1 MADDKAP
8 HAGSPGRR
16 PDSCYVHGPSIPN
29 SEDGL
34 QRNRRKNHHQWR
46 AWQPRNRDPG
56 LGSTS
61 LVKKP
66 RFFSHQRFLIHSN
79 QNPVRPRFVGFHVLK
94 WVLQIDSFEKLG
106 FAGSHTEVD
115 NLRVAD
121 YFPGRSLERHA
132 ELDGPGKAWR
142 FSGFETFSLFSVKL
156 GGPLFF

>member
-8 HAGSPGRR
+8 HAGSLGCR

-34 QRNRRKNHHQWR
+34 QRNRRKNHHQSR

-61 LVKKP
+61 LEKKP
-66 RFFSHQRFLIHSN
+66 RFFSHQRFLNQSN
-79 QNPVRPRFVGFHVLK
+79 QNPVRPRFAGFHVLK

-115 NLRVAD
+115 HLRVAD
-121 YFPGRSLERHA
+121 YFPGLSLERHA
-132 ELDGPGKAWR
+132 ELDGVRQTPIG
-142 FSGFETFSLFSVKL
+142 FIFETCSLIGIPNIIFK
-156 GGPLFF
+156 